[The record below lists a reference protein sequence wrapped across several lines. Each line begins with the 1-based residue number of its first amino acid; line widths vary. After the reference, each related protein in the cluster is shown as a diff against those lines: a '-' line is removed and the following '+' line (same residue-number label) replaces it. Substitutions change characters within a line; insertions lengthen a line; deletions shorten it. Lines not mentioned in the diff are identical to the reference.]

1 MQNVFLSDYNFV
13 SNEGNL
19 IIFFLRLK
27 DIAEW
32 NKIIVKK
39 NQKMKKN
46 RVKNGSENLQ
56 LFISRKFYYIQT
68 SNTHQN
74 SKIKL
79 TQKLDTS
86 GMISGSC
93 NLYTINS
100 RKKWFSLVNY
110 TLL

>member
-1 MQNVFLSDYNFV
+1 MTEDGLICKERESKVQFFIMQNVFLSDYNFV

-46 RVKNGSENLQ
+46 RVKNGSEN
-56 LFISRKFYYIQT
+56 F
-68 SNTHQN
+68 
-74 SKIKL
+74 
-79 TQKLDTS
+79 
-86 GMISGSC
+86 
-93 NLYTINS
+93 
-100 RKKWFSLVNY
+100 
-110 TLL
+110 